1 LHRICFKCPH
11 LHTKVKNDGDPI
23 VEGVRA
29 LAKANEEDIP
39 TKLE

>member
-1 LHRICFKCPH
+1 M
-11 LHTKVKNDGDPI
+11 VKNDGDPI
-23 VEGVRA
+23 AEGVRA